1 MAHGTRRLGRGEWEY
16 FIRSL
21 HAEAVRI
28 WPRSSGTSPHGAR
41 GVVPLGSGAR
51 SRISATS
58 SSVSACGRQA
68 STPATQATASAN
80 SSSYLTAAQGSKPA
94 FLSLSLTQRAPG
106 TPDLQGR
113 GASRSAHC
121 AFLALSHPGVE
132 KLLCVSLH
140 PLSPYLEPSLGPYMT
155 PPRGAETSS
164 DLHWRHNRN
173 CGRAGPI
180 SPHSPHGS
188 PAG

>member
-1 MAHGTRRLGRGEWEY
+1 MLHLGALKLSCPCAGRVL
-16 FIRSL
+16 SL
-21 HAEAVRI
+21 
-28 WPRSSGTSPHGAR
+28 
-41 GVVPLGSGAR
+41 
-51 SRISATS
+51 
-58 SSVSACGRQA
+58 GRQA

-80 SSSYLTAAQGSKPA
+80 SSSYLAAAQGSKPA
-94 FLSLSLTQRAPG
+94 FLSHSLTQRAPG

-121 AFLALSHPGVE
+121 AFLALSHPGGE

-140 PLSPYLEPSLGPYMT
+140 PLSSYLEPSLGPYMT

-173 CGRAGPI
+173 CGRAHPQIGLEV
-180 SPHSPHGS
+180 
-188 PAG
+188 